1 MLSVNGQQPKLAP
14 WTLQC
19 ASAQTHASWLCKT
32 ALKHLNQRKK
42 SMKKTLL
49 FAALGIAG
57 MLTTLTAA
65 TAQLAGSTTTIGV
78 TITETDHLALGWS
91 VKKGVL
97 GKTVYNDA
105 GTKIGKVQDLIIDPE
120 RNVSYV
126 IIGAGG
132 FVGLGQHDVAVPI
145 AQIRDEA
152 GKIVMPGATK
162 EALKALAPFNYAS
175 DTTRRDRF
183 VAEADRGIASAKQ
196 EMAVLD
202 KKASKA
208 AGDVK
213 AKLDR
218 QNENLRVDLRSAEDK
233 LSKLNRAGVAHW
245 RTFEGDVSA
254 AMARL
259 KKSVGDA
266 TG

>member
-1 MLSVNGQQPKLAP
+1 MAAERLRLSE
-14 WTLQC
+14 
-19 ASAQTHASWLCKT
+19 T
-32 ALKHLNQRKK
+32 ARRVCR
-42 SMKKTLL
+42 
-49 FAALGIAG
+49 AL
-57 MLTTLTAA
+57 T
-65 TAQLAGSTTTIGV
+65 
-78 TITETDHLALGWS
+78 
-91 VKKGVL
+91 
-97 GKTVYNDA
+97 
-105 GTKIGKVQDLIIDPE
+105 IGKVQDLIIDPE

-202 KKASKA
+202 KKASNA

-218 QNENLRVDLRSAEDK
+218 QNENLRVDLRSAED
-233 LSKLNRAGVAHW
+233 GVSS
-245 RTFEGDVSA
+245 F
-254 AMARL
+254 
-259 KKSVGDA
+259 SVQ
-266 TG
+266 